1 MASKKIQGITVEIGG
16 NTTKLG
22 KALEN
27 VEKKTWS
34 LQGELKDVNKLL
46 KLDPG
51 NTELVAQKQAILT
64 QAVEETTKKLDTM
77 REAEEQVIAQFE
89 KGDITEDVL
98 RSFQREI
105 ERSEL
110 KLKDYNDALKDM
122 AEESKDVETA
132 TEKLEKAISKQEDA
146 VSDLSRKY
154 SDVVLSQGKNSK
166 EAKALKKEIDNLND
180 ELGKNKKK
188 LEEAKVETKDLA
200 DAQSEAGETSGKL
213 ASVVGGGLKAG
224 VAGVATAVAGT
235 ATAFL
240 ASAESTRE
248 YRTEMA
254 KLETAFTTAGFSTET
269 ATDTFKNFYA
279 ILGDEGQT
287 TEAVN
292 HLAELANNE
301 KDLATWTDIATGV
314 YAKFGDSLPIENLTE
329 ASNETAKTGQITGG
343 LADALNWAGASE
355 EEFQKKLDECST
367 EQERQA
373 LITETLNGLYKD
385 ASDTYKEVN
394 GDVMDAQRAQAELN
408 DAMAGVGAVAEPV
421 MSTFKLM
428 GAELI
433 NSALPGVEKLGE
445 GFTDLV
451 NGVDGAGDK
460 VGSAISDLLT
470 TLLNKIIE
478 VAPMLIETGLSLVSN
493 LIQGI
498 LSALPQLVT
507 TAVNIVITLLSSLGT
522 VLPQI
527 VNKVVEVIPLIINA
541 LMEAIPLL
549 LESAVSFLMAIVQ
562 AIPEIVTALAT
573 ALPQIVTTI
582 IETLIGLLPLVL
594 ESAVTLF
601 MAIVDAL
608 PQIIEALGMALPQI
622 VQTLYDLSPLILKA
636 VWDLIVMLV
645 KEIPLMLAKIIV
657 AIWDIVVI
665 INDVYVA
672 LLKNF
677 FAFLVK
683 IGSFLWEWLGS
694 VLSKVGEWGANL
706 WAKVVEF
713 CSGLWGN
720 VKSIFS
726 VVGSWFK
733 GIFSGAWSA
742 VKAVFSGWLSF
753 YVDLWSKVKGVF
765 SGVGSWFKNIFST
778 AWTNVKSV
786 FSGWTNFFGDLWTKI
801 KDKFSKIGTSIANA
815 ISTSVK
821 SGINGVIGSIERTIN
836 NAIGLINGAID
847 VINAIPGV
855 GISKIDTLSFPR
867 LAKGGIVTRPTLAE
881 IGENGQEAIIPLENN
896 TGWIEELAHK
906 LNSYDVLQPTGGA
919 EVITA
924 LERIYQKLDKLNN
937 QIVLDTGVLVGETI
951 TQIDAGLGD
960 IYSLRERRI

>member
-27 VEKKTWS
+27 VEKKTMS

-89 KGDITEDVL
+89 RGEIGEDTL

-105 ERSEL
+105 ERTEL
-110 KLKDYNDALKDM
+110 KLKDYSDSLKDM
-122 AEESKDVETA
+122 TEETKDVETA
-132 TEKLEKAISKQEDA
+132 TEKLEKTISKQEDA
-146 VSDLSRKY
+146 VGSLSRKY

-200 DAQSEAGETSGKL
+200 DAQNEAGETSGKL
-213 ASVVGGGLKAG
+213 ASALKGGLKAG
-224 VAGVATAVAGT
+224 AVGVASAVAGT

-240 ASAESTRE
+240 GSAESTRE
-248 YRTEMA
+248 YRNEMA
-254 KLETAFTTAGFSTET
+254 KLETAFSDVGFTSLTAH
-269 ATDTFKNFYA
+269 DTFKNFYA

-287 TEAVN
+287 TEAVS
-292 HLAELANNE
+292 HLAELANT
-301 KDLATWTDIATGV
+301 KSDLVKWTDIATGV

-355 EEFQKKLDECST
+355 EEFQKKLDKCST
-367 EQERQA
+367 EQERQS

-385 ASDTYKEVN
+385 ASETYKEVN

-507 TAVNIVITLLSSLGT
+507 TAVNIVVTLLGSLGT

-527 VNKVVEVIPLIINA
+527 VSKVIEIIPLIISS
-541 LMEAIPLL
+541 LTSAIPLL
-549 LESAVSFLMAIVQ
+549 LESAVSFLMTIVK
-562 AIPEIVTALAT
+562 
-573 ALPQIVTTI
+573 ALPPLIVALSSELPKLVTTI
-582 IETLIGLLPLVL
+582 VEMLIELAPLIL
-594 ESAVTLF
+594 ESAITLF

-608 PQIIEALGMALPQI
+608 PMILEPLGLALYQI
-622 VQTLYDLSPLILKA
+622 VQALYDLTPEILKA
-636 VWDLIVMLV
+636 CWDLVVMLV
-645 KEIPLMLAKIIV
+645 KEIPGMLLKIV
-657 AIWDIVVI
+657 TAIWDIVVM
-665 INDVYVA
+665 
-672 LLKNF
+672 
-677 FAFLVK
+677 
-683 IGSFLWEWLGS
+683 LGT
-694 VLSKVGEWGANL
+694 L
-706 WAKVVEF
+706 
-713 CSGLWGN
+713 
-720 VKSIFS
+720 
-726 VVGSWFK
+726 
-733 GIFSGAWSA
+733 
-742 VKAVFSGWLSF
+742 
-753 YVDLWSKVKGVF
+753 YVDLWKMEIDFLVKMATGIWNWFTEILPTILEWCKKIWSGITKVF
-765 SGVGSWFKNIFST
+765 SVVGSWFKNIFSS
-778 AWTNVKSV
+778 AWTGIKNVFSSVGSFFSGIWGKVREVFSGVGSWFGNIFSGAWSKIKAV
-786 FSGWTNFFGDLWTKI
+786 FSGWGSFFGNLWTTI
-801 KDKFSKIGTSIANA
+801 KTKFSSIGTNIANA
-815 ISTSVK
+815 ISGAVK
-821 SGINGVIGSIERTIN
+821 RGINGVISSIESTIN
-836 NAIGLINGAID
+836 RAIGLINGAIGI
-847 VINAIPGV
+847 INKLPGV
-855 GISKIDTLSFPR
+855 SVSTIGTLNFPR
-867 LAKGGIVTRPTLAE
+867 LARGGIVDSPTLAE
-881 IGENGQEAIIPLENN
+881 IGEDGREAVLPLENN
-896 TGWIEELAHK
+896 TGWIEDIARKINDFQAEETTHTAGLEIVGAK
-906 LNSYDVLQPTGGA
+906 LEKIYD
-919 EVITA
+919 
-924 LERIYQKLDKLNN
+924 KLDKMKQN
-937 QIVLDTGVLVGETI
+937 IVLDTGVLVGETI
-951 TQIDAGLGD
+951 NQIDTSLGN
-960 IYSLRERRI
+960 IYTLRERGV